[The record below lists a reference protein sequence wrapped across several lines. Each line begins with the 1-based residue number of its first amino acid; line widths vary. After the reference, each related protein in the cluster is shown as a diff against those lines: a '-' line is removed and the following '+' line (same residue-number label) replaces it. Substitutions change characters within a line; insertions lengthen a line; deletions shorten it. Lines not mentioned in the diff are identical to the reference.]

1 MSIATLT
8 PPLQLEAVEYRR
20 DMPGGITQPKLVD
33 TLDKHEQYKQV
44 VLKLQN
50 PGTPVR
56 IGGHFSG
63 TSLACELICAVLAR
77 ALGLNIPDYAIVK
90 VTRDFANSVHD
101 KSMRDLLLKNI
112 GENFGSVYN
121 PSLALWNV
129 KYRTRSQ
136 ELLDQLEDIL
146 TFDAVVINGDRS
158 IFKPN
163 LMYRRNLLVPIDHSL
178 ALPVHSWE
186 QDMLNNP
193 PLFPQKNILEHCAG
207 QLLKRKGCLYR
218 RLLDNWQERINRQKL
233 DELREMLPCSWEYK
247 QGDIDTIFSF
257 LESRDLYFT
266 DISTH
271 LMGGARMTT
280 YHFRVLALCP

>member
-8 PPLQLEAVEYRR
+8 CPLQLEAVEYRK

-50 PGTPVR
+50 PGPPV
-56 IGGHFSG
+56 GKGNFAG

-77 ALGLNIPDYAIVK
+77 VLGLNVPDYAIVK
-90 VTRDFANSVHD
+90 VTRDFANSIHD
-101 KSMRDLLLKNI
+101 KSIRDLLLNNL

-121 PSLALWNV
+121 PSLAMWNPE
-129 KYRTRSQ
+129 YRTRSQ

-158 IFKPN
+158 VFKPN

-178 ALPVHSWE
+178 ALPVH
-186 QDMLNNP
+186 QDRL
-193 PLFPQKNILEHCAG
+193 KNLLLLPERNIRRHCAG
-207 QLLKRKGCLYR
+207 QLLKRKGCSYR
-218 RLLDNWQERINRQKL
+218 RILDNWQERINSQKL
-233 DELREMLPCSWEYK
+233 DELREMLPCCWEYE
-247 QGDIDTIFSF
+247 QGDIDKVFSF
-257 LESRDLYFT
+257 LKGRNLHFT

-271 LMGGARMTT
+271 LMG
-280 YHFRVLALCP
+280 VLA